1 MKEIDFS
8 IIIGIISAFISL
20 LLAVFIFFV
29 ASKNKISNQF
39 FAIFSVLNAMEL
51 SGWFS
56 SLFFDAPNNFL
67 VAKRLFSYL
76 QIPVLYIYTVCLLFG
91 V

>member
-39 FAIFSVLNAMEL
+39 FPIFSVLNAIEF

-56 SLFFDAPNNFL
+56 SLFFNAPNNFL

-76 QIPVLYIYTVCLLFG
+76 QIPVL
-91 V
+91 